1 MSILA
6 RDADMH
12 ADQSLASSCTS
23 YDFDFIDN
31 VVCWMLIVAH
41 TRALCKRFAGV
52 PIDTCDLCCFV
63 AVSSHSAA
71 HSTTTTQLSTLDE
84 CSGERILISTVVSRA
99 RQALG
104 RAIYRS
110 KAMISVREEIM
121 IVFPISASDR
131 LSTHLHATKGWE
143 KALSVGQ

>member
-41 TRALCKRFAGV
+41 THALCKRFAGV

-63 AVSSHSAA
+63 AVSSHSVA
-71 HSTTTTQLSTLDE
+71 HSTTTTQLSTLGKVQR
-84 CSGERILISTVVSRA
+84 GERILISTVVSRA

-121 IVFPISASDR
+121 SVFPIFGSDR
-131 LSTHLHATKGWE
+131 LSTHLHAARG
-143 KALSVGQ
+143 G